1 LQPFRIGAGAGITPR
16 QPARAA
22 RSPTAG
28 ILILARRLLVA
39 CLKRFCGVVTVASEA
54 NRAAAVCY
62 GVRGSTN
69 RPDRHRR
76 GPLAARPGGTAG
88 GGDS

>member
-1 LQPFRIGAGAGITPR
+1 LRPFRIGAGAGITPR
-16 QPARAA
+16 QPARAAA

-54 NRAAAVCY
+54 NRAAAVCH
-62 GVRGSTN
+62 GMRRSAN
-69 RPDRHRR
+69 RRPDRWTACGPTRGDGGRR
-76 GPLAARPGGTAG
+76 
-88 GGDS
+88 